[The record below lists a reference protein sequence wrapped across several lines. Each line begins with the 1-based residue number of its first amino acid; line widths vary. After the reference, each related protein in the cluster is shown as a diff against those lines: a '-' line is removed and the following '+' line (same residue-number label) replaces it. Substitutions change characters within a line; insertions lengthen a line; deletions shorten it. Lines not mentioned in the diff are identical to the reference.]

1 MVTYEQACDIAAS
14 VFPDHP
20 FSAAYEYPG
29 GWYFNVEDKG
39 WMEGEPTNKFGPS
52 IIVHKSDGEWKYF
65 NVGNPEFFDVLG
77 KRAAVALPDKYAAM
91 IRPKHNA
98 G

>member
-14 VFPDHP
+14 VFPGNP
-20 FSAAYEYPG
+20 FSAAHEYPG
-29 GWYFNVEDKG
+29 GWYSNVEDEG

-52 IIVHKSDGEWKYF
+52 MIVHKSDGEWKYF
-65 NVGNPEFFDVLG
+65 DVGNPEFHEALSTR
-77 KRAAVALPDKYAAM
+77 KPVALPEKYATI